1 MAKVAIFASGSG
13 SNFENIVLYA
23 DKGELNNI
31 EITSLYTDYHDAY
44 CVKREQLKVVNIN
57 EPKDFESKA
66 DYEQH
71 LIELLQREE
80 VEWIILR
87 LYAINWT

>member
-1 MAKVAIFASGSG
+1 MLTAS
-13 SNFENIVLYA
+13 NV
-23 DKGELNNI
+23 
-31 EITSLYTDYHDAY
+31 
-44 CVKREQLKVVNIN
+44 EQLKVAANIN

-80 VEWIILR
+80 VEWIILA
-87 LYAINWT
+87 AICD

>member
-1 MAKVAIFASGSG
+1 MLTAS
-13 SNFENIVLYA
+13 NVF
-23 DKGELNNI
+23 
-31 EITSLYTDYHDAY
+31 
-44 CVKREQLKVVNIN
+44 EQLKVVNIN

-80 VEWIILR
+80 VEWIILA
-87 LYAINWT
+87 AI

>member
-1 MAKVAIFASGSG
+1 MLTAS
-13 SNFENIVLYA
+13 NVF
-23 DKGELNNI
+23 
-31 EITSLYTDYHDAY
+31 
-44 CVKREQLKVVNIN
+44 EQLKVAVNIN

-80 VEWIILR
+80 VEWIILGYMR
-87 LYAINWT
+87 LIGPDLLDAYEGKILNIHPSLLPKYKERCYWTSV

>member
-1 MAKVAIFASGSG
+1 MLTAS
-13 SNFENIVLYA
+13 NVF
-23 DKGELNNI
+23 
-31 EITSLYTDYHDAY
+31 
-44 CVKREQLKVVNIN
+44 EQLKVAVNIN

-80 VEWIILR
+80 VEWIILAGYMR
-87 LYAINWT
+87 LIDLIY

>member
-1 MAKVAIFASGSG
+1 MLTAS
-13 SNFENIVLYA
+13 NA
-23 DKGELNNI
+23 
-31 EITSLYTDYHDAY
+31 
-44 CVKREQLKVVNIN
+44 EQLKVAVNIN

-80 VEWIILR
+80 VEWIILAGYMR
-87 LYAINWT
+87 LDLIY

>member
-1 MAKVAIFASGSG
+1 M
-13 SNFENIVLYA
+13 L
-23 DKGELNNI
+23 
-31 EITSLYTDYHDAY
+31 T
-44 CVKREQLKVVNIN
+44 VKRAEQLKVAVNN

-80 VEWIILR
+80 VEWIILAG
-87 LYAINWT
+87 YAISGPDLLDAYEGKILNIHHHYYRNKGKMLLDKRLIVAIR

>member
-44 CVKREQLKVVNIN
+44 CQTCEQLKVAVNIN

-80 VEWIILR
+80 VEWIIL
-87 LYAINWT
+87 LAICD

>member
-44 CVKREQLKVVNIN
+44 CVKRAEQLK
-57 EPKDFESKA
+57 SSCQ
-66 DYEQH
+66 Y
-71 LIELLQREE
+71 
-80 VEWIILR
+80 
-87 LYAINWT
+87 

>member
-1 MAKVAIFASGSG
+1 MLTAS
-13 SNFENIVLYA
+13 NV
-23 DKGELNNI
+23 
-31 EITSLYTDYHDAY
+31 
-44 CVKREQLKVVNIN
+44 EQLKVVNIN

-80 VEWIILR
+80 VEWIILA
-87 LYAINWT
+87 AICD

>member
-1 MAKVAIFASGSG
+1 MLTAS
-13 SNFENIVLYA
+13 NVF
-23 DKGELNNI
+23 
-31 EITSLYTDYHDAY
+31 
-44 CVKREQLKVVNIN
+44 EQLKVVVNIN

-80 VEWIILR
+80 VEWIILA
-87 LYAINWT
+87 AICD